1 MPTIPSFGLLRQSLL
16 NVLLTVAGAIVIM
29 MLLSRFLLTTPLYRR
44 MIATSASGATADANI
59 VAEQKTRLGEIGTA
73 VSALRP
79 GGKAQFG
86 DAILDVISQGEL
98 IPKSTQVR
106 IIAFSGREPIVE
118 LVKSS

>member
-1 MPTIPSFGLLRQSLL
+1 MYRLLKRMLHQHGLHGNNAVGQPQP
-16 NVLLTVAGAIVIM
+16 G
-29 MLLSRFLLTTPLYRR
+29 
-44 MIATSASGATADANI
+44 IAQPAQWQRVGINANI
-59 VAEQKTRLGEIGTA
+59 VAEQKSRLGEIGTT

-118 LVKSS
+118 QVKTS